1 MHQSYQSQEEVV
13 KLKAPN
19 KYNVVLIN
27 DDATPMEF
35 VIQILMIIFTRT
47 SEDAGA
53 IMMEVHEKG
62 KGVAGTYSYEIAEQ
76 KVHETISQARSAGY
90 PLDAIVEEA

>member
-1 MHQSYQSQEEVV
+1 MHQSYQSQEEIV

-27 DDATPMEF
+27 DDVTPMEF

-47 SEDAGA
+47 SEDAEA

-62 KGVAGTYSYEIAEQ
+62 KGIAGTYSFEIAEQ
-76 KVHETISQARSAGY
+76 KVHETVAQARSAGY